1 MGKVFM
7 MKQLTGNSEQL
18 TAMQLG
24 SWIFLSERW
33 VKCEGCKRLVPVAAL
48 GTSLT

>member
-1 MGKVFM
+1 MT
-7 MKQLTGNSEQL
+7 KQLIGNSEHL

-24 SWIFLSERW
+24 GWIFLSERW

-48 GTSLT
+48 MSSLV